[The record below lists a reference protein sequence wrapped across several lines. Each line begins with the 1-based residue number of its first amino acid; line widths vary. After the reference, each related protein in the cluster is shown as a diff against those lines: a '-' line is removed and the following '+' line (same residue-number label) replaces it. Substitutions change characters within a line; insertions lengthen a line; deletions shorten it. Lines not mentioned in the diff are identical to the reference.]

1 MVSSVFNLTWAENF
15 RCCLSKQACRS
26 FKIILCSLQDGSSPF
41 SGTHGGQFMYRN
53 NTLYTWPGL
62 VSVFRAN
69 QMKCLYKGFR
79 MHHMISFQITIKCL
93 TKVVLQWSISVL
105 SSVTVYKSTSVLHI
119 RNWIQTSA
127 CHLPAFFFY
136 CRHIFSLCPFLSSG
150 KEDKGS
156 VLKIHYMS
164 CILLCVLLW
173 SRLAV

>member
-79 MHHMISFQITIKCL
+79 FRMHHLSFQITIKCL

-127 CHLPAFFFY
+127 CHLPAFFFIVGTY
-136 CRHIFSLCPFLSSG
+136 LV
-150 KEDKGS
+150 S
-156 VLKIHYMS
+156 VLFYHQGKKIKGQFLRFTICRVFCSVY
-164 CILLCVLLW
+164 CCEVG
-173 SRLAV
+173 